1 MTHGSA
7 DLKIVVKA
15 GKKPKKPHHDKPHH
29 EKPEWDKPEKPHF
42 DFDWLDHV
50 IDWIDENKP
59 DDQPADKPDDLPPIP
74 DDYDLPTTLKPFDDA
89 DF

>member
-1 MTHGSA
+1 MNYMTHNSA
-7 DLKIVVKA
+7 KLVVQA
-15 GKKPKKPHHDKPHH
+15 GKKPKKPHHDKPQH

-50 IDWIDENKP
+50 IDWIDENKQ
-59 DDQPADKPDDLPPIP
+59 DDPPADLPIP

>member
-1 MTHGSA
+1 
-7 DLKIVVKA
+7 
-15 GKKPKKPHHDKPHH
+15 
-29 EKPEWDKPEKPHF
+29 
-42 DFDWLDHV
+42 V